1 MAAHGVGTMVSRWRK
16 TRDNTNT
23 LQPQVLPPTMPPPP
37 DTLYDET
44 RTKLERIERRLNEAE
59 SFQIPRLR
67 DHVGTLALQQQYA
80 AELREDLESCRRELQ
95 VGVFLYSSR
104 FVDHFMFYSPDTGD
118 IC

>member
-1 MAAHGVGTMVSRWRK
+1 
-16 TRDNTNT
+16 
-23 LQPQVLPPTMPPPP
+23 MPPLL

-44 RTKLERIERRLNEAE
+44 KTKLERIERRLNDAA

-67 DHVGTLALQQQYA
+67 NHIGTLALQQQYS

-95 VGVFLYSSR
+95 VGVVSLFLSSLSVLCLCTDR
-104 FVDHFMFYSPDTGD
+104 SLDTGD